1 MGAEPDDVVYRVRV
15 YVAETDEERSAND
28 RLPHEKALRSLELF
42 GREVVP
48 QLR

>member
-1 MGAEPDDVVYRVRV
+1 MREQGEAIGYGISDLIFT
-15 YVAETDEERSAND
+15 AD

-48 QLR
+48 MLREI